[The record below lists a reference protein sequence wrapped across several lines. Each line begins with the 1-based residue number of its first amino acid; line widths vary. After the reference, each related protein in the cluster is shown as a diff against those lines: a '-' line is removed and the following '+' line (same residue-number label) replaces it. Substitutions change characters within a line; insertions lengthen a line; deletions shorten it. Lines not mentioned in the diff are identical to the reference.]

1 VIQSERPPIQE
12 PNSPGEDRSFTMNTF
27 NQGLRPATAAWLAPL
42 LLIPVALLLAPAAQ
56 AHHLLDLLH
65 LTPSP
70 GAGFFSGLAHPVI
83 GPDHL
88 LFLLALSLVGLRH
101 RASWMLGLL
110 ATGLAGSAF
119 GLVIPGL
126 PGAEALVSFT
136 LVVMALV
143 LMGRLPMAVLFPAF
157 AVHGY
162 VLSGSVIGWTT
173 MPVAFY
179 LLGLLLSQG
188 ALLLL
193 SLNLLRPLAAGLRTP
208 VQQWLAAALIGCG
221 GAWTWSAL
229 VG

>member
-1 VIQSERPPIQE
+1 MK
-12 PNSPGEDRSFTMNTF
+12 NSPP
-27 NQGLRPATAAWLAPL
+27 QGFRPAAAAWMTSL
-42 LLIPVALLLAPAAQ
+42 LLIPLLLLLLSPTAQ
-56 AHHLLDLLH
+56 AHHLLSLLH
-65 LTPSP
+65 LKPSP
-70 GAGFFSGLAHPVI
+70 LAGFFSGLAHPVL

-101 RASWMLGLL
+101 RAPWMLGLL
-110 ATGLAGSAF
+110 ATGLAGSAL

-143 LMGRLPMAVLFPAF
+143 LMGRLPLLVLVPAF
-157 AVHGY
+157 ALHGY
-162 VLSGSVIGWTT
+162 VLSASVLGWTT
-173 MPVAFY
+173 MPIAFY
-179 LLGLLLSQG
+179 LIGLMLSQG

-193 SLNLLRPLAAGLRTP
+193 SLTVLRRLGARLTAPA
-208 VQQWLAAALIGCG
+208 QQLLAAALIGCG